1 MSLNILWTDDERL
14 AGADVTRVLA
24 SALSSCAG
32 ATLFVPSF
40 AQQQLA
46 ARQVARHPDLSLG
59 VTVTTPLAWA
69 EERWGIWGDGRG
81 LVDEAARCLLTREVL
96 SSAPDELR
104 GGLGT
109 NPGTRRLVGEL
120 ASRALPWMPP
130 AKDGKLDDARVCGLG
145 LTGGEKA
152 ALLLVGRYA
161 QRLHDHGLIERS
173 ELLCGVADALR
184 EAGVVVAPVV
194 VSGFT
199 SMDRAERELLAGL
212 AGLCE
217 VTVAFGRKN
226 AELLAGCEELAESLR
241 ALADGGARREGPG
254 TRHDGPQGAVPS
266 ATAGTW
272 QGGETGLVPSV
283 PADATSADVTPS
295 DATPADATP
304 SDATPSDAT
313 PADVTPSL
321 VRDPELEELLGRLFL
336 ASGKRVVAR
345 GSVSLLE
352 AAGPHAEAE
361 LVARRIDELACKGI
375 TSVVVVA
382 PDVERAWRELAP
394 KLEARGVFVTAELPR
409 AFPKTDE
416 GRAFLEFA
424 QGVAQ
429 LATLAE
435 TWPPSQASA
444 EGELVRLGDMGWWP
458 PRGLADFLLS
468 GISCVPT
475 TQAYRLDRRWRQDR
489 LLTPTDV
496 LRDLQSPKMTSLPV
510 AQATRELLKGR
521 LASAASKLL
530 GPLLGRTEPGLQ
542 DFVQDDRGRRT
553 QELTRA
559 KEALFD
565 ARATAVLALVLK
577 VAATLRSLGAVVDP
591 KRGGTV
597 TLAGLVAQA
606 TDALSDALVSLRPTL
621 EVAGATCKV
630 RILSTR
636 AAAQLEP
643 ASVDAV
649 VLMGQSSDE
658 SLVGTGDDVLSAL
671 LVLLGVE
678 RDSDPLPQLRSAF
691 LSTLAAARSYVV
703 LERSLLDRSLRQR
716 WPSVMLTELRSCYE
730 GGGAG
735 KDGLP
740 VERLD
745 EAEADAN
752 CAPSGRPSVRVG
764 QEALGQP
771 GAVSPSLRGLVVVPP
786 EGRAELLDG
795 RPLLSA
801 SQLESYLECPYKW
814 FSLRRLGLQNSD
826 ADLTSLEMGTFAHRV
841 LEVTHRTMLDRAR
854 ERLLRERGR
863 AANTQLPLTE
873 RIEGSR
879 VGEGDSEGLERARR
893 ILSDEFD
900 LHLEHQY
907 LRQGKGSRAQV
918 CVPHDDEERGQLE
931 QLRQDLLSTLDYES
945 GLFLGFEPRLF
956 EWSFGRGEAPVEYA
970 GAYLVGTVDRVDV
983 DAHGLAIVIDYKH
996 RSPTVFSKEYG
1007 IPTLASLGGF
1017 VLPRRVQSL
1026 VYGQVV
1032 RRRHPD
1038 LRVVATVYLSSKGRH
1053 AVFGA
1058 VSRNVSDRVFGS
1070 HPLDPRQLP
1079 LTQVDDACDFGVAGS
1094 SRGMEALL
1102 DATEEAIAEK
1112 VEQLLA
1118 GHVEADPIDAAA
1130 CHYCPVMNCDMRR
1143 SRWAR

>member
-14 AGADVTRVLA
+14 AGADVTRVLT

-59 VTVTTPLAWA
+59 VTVTTLLAWA

-130 AKDGKLDDARVCGLG
+130 AKGGELDDAYVCELG

-152 ALLLVGRYA
+152 ALRLVGRYA
-161 QRLHDHGLIERS
+161 QRLHDHGLIEKS

-241 ALADGGARREGPG
+241 ALADRGAQREGP
-254 TRHDGPQGAVPS
+254 
-266 ATAGTW
+266 GTW
-272 QGGETGLVPSV
+272 QGGETDSVPSV
-283 PADATSADVTPS
+283 PADA
-295 DATPADATP
+295 
-304 SDATPSDAT
+304 
-313 PADVTPSL
+313 TPSL

-361 LVARRIDELACKGI
+361 LVARKTDELACKGI

-394 KLEARGVFVTAELPR
+394 KLEARGVFVTAELPC

-444 EGELVRLGDMGWWP
+444 EGELIRLGDMGWWP

-630 RILSTR
+630 RILSAR

-730 GGGAG
+730 DGGAG

-745 EAEADAN
+745 EAQADAN

-786 EGRAELLDG
+786 EGREELLDG

-841 LEVTHRTMLDRAR
+841 LEVTHRTMLDQAR

-879 VGEGDSEGLERARR
+879 VSEGDSEGLERARR

-931 QLRQDLLSTLDYES
+931 QLRQDLLSTLDYEA

-1102 DATEEAIAEK
+1102 DATEEAIAEQ

>member
-14 AGADVTRVLA
+14 AGADVTRVLT

-46 ARQVARHPDLSLG
+46 ACQVARHPDLSLG

-120 ASRALPWMPP
+120 ASRALPWLSP
-130 AKDGKLDDARVCGLG
+130 AKGGELDDARVCELG

-152 ALLLVGRYA
+152 ALRLVGRYA

-226 AELLAGCEELAESLR
+226 AELLAGCEELAENLR
-241 ALADGGARREGPG
+241 ALADRGAQREGPG
-254 TRHDGPQGAVPS
+254 TRHDGLQGAVSS
-266 ATAGTW
+266 ATAGVR

-283 PADATSADVTPS
+283 PADAT
-295 DATPADATP
+295 PADA
-304 SDATPSDAT
+304 
-313 PADVTPSL
+313 TPSL

-361 LVARRIDELACKGI
+361 LVARKIDELARAGA
-375 TSVVVVA
+375 TGVVVVA

-394 KLEARGVFVTAELPR
+394 KLEARGVSVTAELPC

-553 QELTRA
+553 QELARA

-630 RILSTR
+630 RILSAR

-678 RDSDPLPQLRSAF
+678 RDSDTLPQLRSAF
-691 LSTLAAARSYVV
+691 LSTLAAARSRVV

-745 EAEADAN
+745 EAEAN

-771 GAVSPSLRGLVVVPP
+771 GAVSPSLRSLVVVPP

-841 LEVTHRTMLDRAR
+841 LEVTHRTMLDQAR

-931 QLRQDLLSTLDYES
+931 QLRQDLLSTLDYEA

-1032 RRRHPD
+1032 RKRHPD

-1143 SRWAR
+1143 SGWAR

>member
-14 AGADVTRVLA
+14 AGADVTRVLT

-59 VTVTTPLAWA
+59 VTVTTLLAWA

-120 ASRALPWMPP
+120 ASRALPWMSP
-130 AKDGKLDDARVCGLG
+130 AKGGELDDAYVCELG

-152 ALLLVGRYA
+152 ALRLVGRYA

-241 ALADGGARREGPG
+241 ALAADRGAQREDPG
-254 TRHDGPQGAVPS
+254 TRHDGSQGAVPS
-266 ATAGTW
+266 ATAGVR
-272 QGGETGLVPSV
+272 QGGEMGLVPSV
-283 PADATSADVTPS
+283 PADATPA
-295 DATPADATP
+295 DATPADA
-304 SDATPSDAT
+304 A
-313 PADVTPSL
+313 PSL

-361 LVARRIDELACKGI
+361 LVARKLDELACKGI

-394 KLEARGVFVTAELPR
+394 KLEARGVSVTAELPC

-553 QELTRA
+553 QELARA

-630 RILSTR
+630 RILSAR

-752 CAPSGRPSVRVG
+752 CAPSGRPSTRVG

-841 LEVTHRTMLDRAR
+841 LEVTHRTMLDQAR

-996 RSPTVFSKEYG
+996 RSPTVFSREYG

-1070 HPLDPRQLP
+1070 HPVDPRQLP

>member
-14 AGADVTRVLA
+14 AGADVTRVLT

-46 ARQVARHPDLSLG
+46 ACQVARHPDLSLG

-130 AKDGKLDDARVCGLG
+130 AKGGELDDARVCELG
-145 LTGGEKA
+145 LTDGEKA
-152 ALLLVGRYA
+152 ALRLVGRYA

-241 ALADGGARREGPG
+241 ALADRGAQREGPG
-254 TRHDGPQGAVPS
+254 TRHDGAEGATLPS
-266 ATAGTW
+266 ATAGVR

-283 PADATSADVTPS
+283 PADA
-295 DATPADATP
+295 
-304 SDATPSDAT
+304 
-313 PADVTPSL
+313 TPSL

-361 LVARRIDELACKGI
+361 LVVRKIDELACKGI

-382 PDVERAWRELAP
+382 PDVERAWWVPAP
-394 KLEARGVFVTAELPR
+394 QLEARGVSVTAELPC

-429 LATLAE
+429 LAALAE

-559 KEALFD
+559 REALFD

-630 RILSTR
+630 RILSAR

-691 LSTLAAARSYVV
+691 LSTLAAARSRVV

-841 LEVTHRTMLDRAR
+841 LEVTHRTMLDQAR

-873 RIEGSR
+873 RVEGSR
-879 VGEGDSEGLERARR
+879 VSEGDSEGLERARR
-893 ILSDEFD
+893 VLSDEFD

-931 QLRQDLLSTLDYES
+931 QLRQDLLSTLDYEA

-983 DAHGLAIVIDYKH
+983 DAHGLAIVIDYQH
-996 RSPTVFSKEYG
+996 RSPTVLSQEYG